1 MEIEDYGIGVTKSNL
16 INNLEK
22 ITKSGTKDTETEKI
36 TTKEVEDDEDDEDDE
51 ENQVT
56 GSRWEGIK
64 GK

>member
-1 MEIEDYGIGVTKSNL
+1 MTKSNL

-22 ITKSGTKDTETEKI
+22 ITKSGTKDTETEK
-36 TTKEVEDDEDDEDDE
+36 EVEDDEDEEDDE

-56 GSRWEGIK
+56 GSRREGIK